1 MLPSTVPPAPPAPDE
16 SEESDAP
23 EGAAPSGDLIICLHR
38 LPTGQ
43 WSVYPQ
49 GAEDEEQT
57 VPNQEEALKAA
68 IKLDRAKPLEAN
80 PHADFSAG
88 FQSQNMKAY

>member
-1 MLPSTVPPAPPAPDE
+1 MPPMTEPMP
-16 SEESDAP
+16 EESAAP
-23 EGAAPSGDLIICLHR
+23 EETESSGDLIICLRR

-43 WSVYPQ
+43 WSVYAQ
-49 GAEDEEQT
+49 GAEDEGQS
-57 VPNQEEALKAA
+57 VPNLEEALKAA